1 MQHQTLKVMAVDDD
15 EINLEIL
22 LKNLSDSGFDSISF
36 EDGEKAW
43 NHLQDNPEDIDII
56 LLDKMMPK
64 MDGMEVLDKIK
75 KHDLLKNI
83 PVIMQTGDL
92 QHADT
97 EGERLRANLTAGAYY
112 YLEKPFDPSVMVS
125 LINAAARDCVRRNEL
140 LRQMK
145 QEKSITQMLVEGVF
159 YFRTIEEANKLASA
173 LSFHAGKPEEI
184 GVALAELMVNSVEH
198 GNLDIGYD
206 LKNTLIFDDLLE
218 KEIDSRLESEEYRN
232 RKVMVE
238 FKRDNKRN
246 LVTIT
251 DEGKGF
257 NWKKYITFD
266 PIRLTDLNGRGIA
279 VTQLM
284 GLDITYENEG
294 SIAICSFESSYS

>member
-22 LKNLSDSGFDSISF
+22 LKNLNDSGFDSISF
-36 EDGEKAW
+36 EDGQEAW
-43 NHLQDNPEDIDII
+43 NHLQTNPEDIDII

-64 MDGMEVLDKIK
+64 MDGMEVLDRIK

-125 LINAAARDCVRRNEL
+125 LINAAARDCVRRNDL

-145 QEKSITQMLVEGVF
+145 QEKAITQMLNQGVF
-159 YFRTIEEANKLASA
+159 HFRTIEEANKLASA
-173 LSFHAGKPEEI
+173 LSYHANKPEEI
-184 GVALAELMVNSVEH
+184 GVALAELMVNAVEH
-198 GNLDIGYD
+198 GNLDIGYE
-206 LKNTLIFDDLLE
+206 LKNSLIAEDRFE
-218 KEIDSRLESEEYRN
+218 QEIENRLNDVEYKDK
-232 RKVMVE
+232 KVVVE
-238 FKRDNKRN
+238 FSREENRVT
-246 LVTIT
+246 VTIS

-257 NWKKYITFD
+257 NWERFITFD

-279 VTQLM
+279 VAKLM
-284 GLDITYENEG
+284 GINIQYENNG
-294 SIAICSFESSYS
+294 AMAVCSFES